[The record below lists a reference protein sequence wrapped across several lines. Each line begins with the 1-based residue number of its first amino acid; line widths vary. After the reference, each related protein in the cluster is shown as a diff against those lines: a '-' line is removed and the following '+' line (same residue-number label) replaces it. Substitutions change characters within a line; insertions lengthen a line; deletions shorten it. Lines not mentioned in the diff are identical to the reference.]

1 MQQERA
7 ILRLKAAQRITKPAA
22 PWRWSIERRSL
33 IIRLPETYQVLSWA
47 PFNGGS
53 RRAIA
58 VVNHQIVAG
67 DRAATERPRPYL
79 QSLIR
84 ELGLEPRAAVA
95 MMTGAAVRKAC
106 YAATRR
112 ADLIVGAWCTAGC
125 SNALR
130 VGDPAT
136 FGTTRPGTINIVIAI
151 NQALTRSATAEALA
165 MATEARVA
173 AMQEAR
179 IASVLTGRPATGTGT
194 DCIVVAAPA
203 RGPAH
208 IYCGKH
214 TVLGE
219 LIGKAAMRSCAR
231 ALRQR
236 P

>member
-1 MQQERA
+1 
-7 ILRLKAAQRITKPAA
+7 
-22 PWRWSIERRSL
+22 
-33 IIRLPETYQVLSWA
+33 VLSWA
-47 PFNGGS
+47 PLNGGT

-58 VVNHQIVAG
+58 IVNHQIAPG
-67 DRAATERPRPYL
+67 DRAATEDPRHYL
-79 QSLIR
+79 GSLVR
-84 ELGLEPRAAVA
+84 ELGLEARAAVA
-95 MMTGAAVRKAC
+95 MMTGAPVRKVC
-106 YAATRR
+106 YAAARR

-151 NQALTRSATAEALA
+151 NQALTRSATVEAMA
-165 MATEARVA
+165 IATEARVA

-179 IASVLTGRPATGTGT
+179 VASVITRRLATGTGT

-214 TVLGE
+214 TLLGE
-219 LIGKAAMRSCAR
+219 LIGKAATRSCAR
-231 ALRQR
+231 ALRPR